1 MNVAMERAG
10 TFTKIASEEKAK
22 HLEIM
27 KEVEAAKNLL
37 ATEAYGRQV
46 AELHALKE
54 SLEKQKIVDELFS
67 SDKRY
72 RKYTK
77 DEIEVATDF
86 FSESRVIGEGGYG
99 KVYQG
104 NLDHTPV
111 AVKVVHSD
119 ASARKE
125 EFLREVFL

>member
-1 MNVAMERAG
+1 MNAAMEREG
-10 TFTKIASEEKAK
+10 TFKKFALEEKEK

-27 KEVEAAKNLL
+27 KEIEAAKNLL
-37 ATEAYGRQV
+37 SKEVYGRQV

-54 SLEKQKIVDELFS
+54 SLEKQKIVDELYS
-67 SDKRY
+67 GDKRY

-77 DEIEVATDF
+77 HEIEVATYF
-86 FSESRVIGEGGYG
+86 FSESWVIGEGGYG
-99 KVYQG
+99 KVYKG

-111 AVKVVHSD
+111 AVKVIHYETSG
-119 ASARKE
+119 RKE